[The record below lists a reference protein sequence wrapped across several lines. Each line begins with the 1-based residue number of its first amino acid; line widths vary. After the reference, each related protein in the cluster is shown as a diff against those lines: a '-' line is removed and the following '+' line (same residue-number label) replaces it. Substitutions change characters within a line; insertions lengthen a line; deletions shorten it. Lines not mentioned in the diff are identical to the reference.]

1 MVSTKVSCA
10 IAVKGSKHRSFK
22 LNNRVYSDFIDKSKF
37 CFLFLLFSNTAK
49 LNKKV
54 PMVKRILAIFLV
66 LYSIPVWSYLFSSD
80 YDVALTKVIIDAGHG
95 GKDPGNLGTGRYKLK
110 EKDIA
115 LDVAL
120 KLGAYINENIPE
132 VEVIYT
138 RDKDVF
144 PALYERTALANIE
157 KADLFISIHCDA
169 FTSPDAVGCSS
180 FVVGVNHGKH
190 SRVAIKENPVIA
202 TEVDKLNYGNFDINS
217 PEFQIEVSLYQKMY
231 EKNSLLLADKIQ
243 TQFRE
248 RVNRKDRG
256 VKRAPLYVTS
266 RVAMP
271 SVLVELGFLTNPKE
285 EDFLNSEQGKN
296 YMASAIYRAFKEYK
310 SEQEGVIKDIQEVKK
325 VIHQSEEITTPETK
339 DIAKVKTF
347 LSVQVLSSSSLV
359 SDEKLKKL
367 KNPFYLL
374 DVSIYKYYSGVFSNL
389 EAVKTHQKELVNQG
403 FKDCFI
409 VGVHNDAKVD
419 VSKALELLK

>member
-1 MVSTKVSCA
+1 
-10 IAVKGSKHRSFK
+10 
-22 LNNRVYSDFIDKSKF
+22 
-37 CFLFLLFSNTAK
+37 
-49 LNKKV
+49 
-54 PMVKRILAIFLV
+54 MVKRIIAIFLV
-66 LYSIPVWSYLFSSD
+66 LYSIPVWSYLFSTD
-80 YDVALTKVIIDAGHG
+80 FDVALKKVVIDAGHG
-95 GKDPGNLGTGRYKLK
+95 GKDPGNLGTGRYTLK

-120 KLGAYINENIPE
+120 KVGAYINENMPE

-144 PALYERTALANIE
+144 PELYERTALANSE

-190 SRVAIKENPVIA
+190 SRIAIKENPVIA
-202 TEVDKLNYGNFDINS
+202 TEEDKLNYGNFDIKS
-217 PEFQIEVSLYQKMY
+217 PEYQIEVSLYQKMY

-248 RVNRKDRG
+248 RVNRRDRG
-256 VKRAPLYVTS
+256 VKREPLYVTS

-285 EDFLNSEQGKN
+285 EDFLNSEQGKT

-310 SEQEGVIKDIQEVKK
+310 SDQEGVLKDVNEVQK
-325 VIHQSEEITTPETK
+325 VINNPTIIEKSEPTSISNGKPES
-339 DIAKVKTF
+339 F
-347 LSVQVLSSSSLV
+347 LTVQVFSSSKAV
-359 SDEKLKKL
+359 SDRKLKKL
-367 KNPFYLL
+367 KTPFYFL
-374 DVSIYKYYSGVFSNL
+374 DSSLYKYCSGNFSNL

-409 VGVHNDAKVD
+409 VGVHNNSKVS
-419 VSKALELLK
+419 VSEVIELLK